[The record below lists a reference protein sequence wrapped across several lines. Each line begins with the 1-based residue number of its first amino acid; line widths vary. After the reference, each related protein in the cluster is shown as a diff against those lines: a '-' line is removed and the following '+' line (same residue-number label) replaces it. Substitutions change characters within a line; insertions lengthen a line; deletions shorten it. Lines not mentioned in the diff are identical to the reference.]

1 MPRNSIEE
9 KDMKID
15 ELEKAL
21 AQQKTEMS
29 ELSQLKES
37 LTKTKAELYSVKQN
51 YNVSIK
57 KLNYTKNATEQKIAE
72 AISNPDFFL
81 DDPHLVSV
89 YTATLNMDDFDVA
102 ETTDDLLP
110 KNDNRVLTRATQ
122 LIQRDTCTSK
132 IKFLKKLRAL
142 RAEKEP
148 SVAAVWPAR
157 PAEAVAGKEET
168 LEVRMAS
175 PQPGWNPVFLHPS
188 RKNDEPRR
196 S

>member
-1 MPRNSIEE
+1 MPRNPIEE

-15 ELEKAL
+15 ELEKAFAL
-21 AQQKTEMS
+21 QKTEMS
-29 ELSQLKES
+29 ELSQMKES

-72 AISNPDFFL
+72 AISNPDFFR

-110 KNDNRVLTRATQ
+110 KNDN
-122 LIQRDTCTSK
+122 
-132 IKFLKKLRAL
+132 FLKKVESIDQSNSTHTERYQHFKNQIL
-142 RAEKEP
+142 EKVKSTKNRQRTFSGS
-148 SVAAVWPAR
+148 SVTSQASRSSGRKRVSSGGQNGKSPTRVKSGIPA
-157 PAEAVAGKEET
+157 PK
-168 LEVRMAS
+168 
-175 PQPGWNPVFLHPS
+175 PQ
-188 RKNDEPRR
+188 K
-196 S
+196 